1 MIGRRGAGLTG
12 LLFACLILVYHFN
25 PGIVPWS
32 SPNLGP
38 MITLPLGEVKVKKRK
53 SHLNYEVLNYFEQ
66 AFSLGA
72 PEQYDF
78 KALHHQCQIAPQ
90 QREEVYLQCV
100 GMIAGLTSIMS
111 SLKVCFKMA
120 TEIGAGIVLPT
131 IPLRDSHNLM
141 EYNFMNKDAY
151 LNYDQW
157 FDAEH
162 LITQLRRV
170 CPQMKVLYPDQLD
183 SNTPDGVLVKSR
195 WEIKLH
201 NAVGYRENPFPFFW
215 PGMPFRAFFQDQ
227 YMQLCRNASLDPN
240 TDHVKVGATVIT
252 INSPFLLFRI
262 TDDPTGHDL
271 RLWNDLGM
279 LIRFRENQR
288 EIIYELLAKMNRPWY
303 GVHFRAENDSL
314 WSSTDKQLAVNLNA
328 LDKAWAIYG
337 NEGEQKPLVYIACG
351 DHEQVQKFV
360 QEGSLR
366 GWEVTHKWA
375 LAEGNK
381 TILKMINDL
390 PFDFQGA
397 VDIGIIVKSDFFLGI
412 TGSALSSTVANVRD
426 KTGRYRGSSFMVHDD
441 ENARTHLFND
451 GNNIYPCC
459 L

>member
-1 MIGRRGAGLTG
+1 
-12 LLFACLILVYHFN
+12 
-25 PGIVPWS
+25 
-32 SPNLGP
+32 
-38 MITLPLGEVKVKKRK
+38 MITLPLGEIKVKKRK
-53 SHLNYEVLNYFEQ
+53 SPLNHEVLNYFDQ
-66 AFSLGA
+66 AFSPDE

-78 KALHHQCQIAPQ
+78 QALRQQCQLAPQ
-90 QREEVYLQCV
+90 PEEEIHLQCI

-120 TEIGAGIVLPT
+120 TEVGAGVVLPT
-131 IPLRDSHNLM
+131 IPLRDSTNLL

-151 LNYDQW
+151 LEFDQW
-157 FDAEH
+157 FDAKH
-162 LITQLRRV
+162 LIAQVRLV
-170 CPQMKVLYPDQLD
+170 CPRMKIIYPHQLD
-183 SNTPDGVLVKSR
+183 AKIPDGVPVKNR
-195 WEIKLH
+195 WEMELY

-215 PGMPFRAFFQDQ
+215 PGMPFKAFFQDQ
-227 YMQLCRNASLDPN
+227 FTQLRQNRSLDTN
-240 TDHVKVGATVIT
+240 TDHAKAGATVIT

-279 LIRFRENQR
+279 LLRFREDER
-288 EIIYELLAKMNRPWY
+288 VIVHELLAKMNRPWY
-303 GVHFRAENDSL
+303 SVHFRAENDSL
-314 WSSTDKQLAVNLNA
+314 WSSPENQIKVNLDA

-337 NEGEQKPLVYIACG
+337 KEGERKPLVYIACG
-351 DHEQVQKFV
+351 DHEQVQRFV
-360 QEGSLR
+360 HEGSLR

-375 LAEGNK
+375 LAEGNN
-381 TILKMINDL
+381 TVSKMINDL

-397 VDIGIIVKSDFFLGI
+397 VDLGIIVKSDFFLGI